1 MPRCRNRR
9 LIAIHHLLT
18 AAFLLAHL
26 VVCGQQLADTISI
39 KRNWA
44 GITFRQ
50 HGQVLN
56 TKELVY
62 VMRTIPAAETA
73 MIRARDNYTPSTV
86 LSFAGGF
93 LIGFGASDAVFKDQ
107 PNWSLMGIG
116 AGLVAVSI
124 PFWQGYVRHTS
135 TAVQHFNQG
144 LRAPTSHVP
153 HWRLGMGPHGVGLA
167 LTF

>member
-1 MPRCRNRR
+1 
-9 LIAIHHLLT
+9 
-18 AAFLLAHL
+18 
-26 VVCGQQLADTISI
+26 
-39 KRNWA
+39 
-44 GITFRQ
+44 
-50 HGQVLN
+50 
-56 TKELVY
+56 
-62 VMRTIPAAETA
+62 MRAQPEAYAEMTQA
-73 MIRARDNYTPSTV
+73 RARYTEYTIVSG
-86 LSFAGGF
+86 AGGF

-135 TAVQHFNQG
+135 TAVQHFNEG

-153 HWRLGMGPHGVGLA
+153 HWRLGMSHQGVGLA